1 MSKSAIR
8 GICAAILTPLTEDER
23 PDPLRFIERARALLA
38 DGCDSLN
45 VLGTTGEANS
55 IALAERRRFIETL
68 ASSDLP
74 LGTMMVGTGSPALQD
89 TVELTRAAGAAGFGG
104 ALILPPFYYK
114 PLGDDELL
122 AYFARVIDAIDAPRL
137 KFYLYNFPQMTGI
150 VFPPSMVSRLVAA
163 YPERL
168 VGIKDS
174 SGDMV
179 YCRRLKDEVPTLDI
193 FPSSEA
199 HLLEGRRQGY
209 AGCISASVNV
219 TAAASQRVWS
229 GRVDAAAQTALTTV
243 RAAIASVPL
252 IPAVRALTAA
262 ITRDDAWERIIPPL
276 RSLDVANRRRLAD
289 ALAAT
294 EFASWF
300 PNARPLSLA

>member
-1 MSKSAIR
+1 MPNAAIH

-23 PDPLRFIERARALLA
+23 PDVPRFVERARALLA

-55 IALAERRRFIETL
+55 IALAERMRFIGAL
-68 ASSDLP
+68 ASSGLP
-74 LGTMMVGTGSPALQD
+74 LGTMMAGTGSPALRD
-89 TVELTRAAGAAGFGG
+89 TIDLTRAAGAAGFGG

-122 AYFARVIDAIDAPRL
+122 AYFARVIDAVDAPRL
-137 KFYLYNFPQMTGI
+137 RFYLYNFPQMTGI

-163 YPERL
+163 YPER
-168 VGIKDS
+168 VAGIKDS
-174 SGDMV
+174 SGDLA
-179 YCRRLKDEVPTLDI
+179 YCRRLKDEVPALDI

-199 HLLEGRRQGY
+199 FLLEGRRQGY

-219 TAAASQRVWS
+219 TAGASQRVWS
-229 GRVDAAAQTALTTV
+229 GAVDEAAQAALAAV
-243 RAAIASVPL
+243 RTAIASVPL

-262 ITRDDAWERIIPPL
+262 ITHDDAWERIIPPL
-276 RSLDVANRRRLAD
+276 RALDAANRRTLAG

-294 EFASWF
+294 EFPSWF
-300 PNARPLSLA
+300 AGATLLAV